1 MGWWVREISFEK
13 PLKML
18 PRDPPPGCGA
28 FFVLSPPPFRRI
40 LIPLAGCWKT
50 ICVAIA
56 ALKTV
61 SKCSFTGCKLRFL
74 DNFRLALA
82 ASKTFFNTLLD
93 SYYPITVFLKVLSMD
108 KTQHNYYAFQWHA
121 IFLALAMT
129 FTEINTVLP
138 SLVVMVGGGA
148 VLIGLLTAIMV
159 GTPIIGQLLF
169 ASYLHMQPRK
179 RGFLLLGIGLRVVA
193 LGAVA
198 LILLTSESI
207 SPQILIYAV
216 FFLMFIFSLSGT
228 FAGVS
233 YTDILGKSLAVQ
245 QHRFHV
251 GCLAIPYIPITMPG
265 CLGWLRGCYLLPR
278 LDFGP
283 SMNRK
288 WHLREMPTLFCRYCE
303 RFPDIYVKIHPCS
316 IIFYW
321 SIWLGLDWMPFYVV
335 YASHH
340 YGLTGEQVGNY
351 LIVQITGMI
360 LSSFIWGKLVKK
372 FGFRGVVR
380 GCIFCGTLLPLLV
393 LLLSGTPLPI
403 FLSVFFLMG
412 VTISARKIAFEGLL
426 IEISTNT
433 NRALYQGVI
442 GTTSLTVALFPLL
455 VAPSIKGLLERPV
468 WQ

>member
-1 MGWWVREISFEK
+1 MNR
-13 PLKML
+13 
-18 PRDPPPGCGA
+18 
-28 FFVLSPPPFRRI
+28 
-40 LIPLAGCWKT
+40 
-50 ICVAIA
+50 
-56 ALKTV
+56 
-61 SKCSFTGCKLRFL
+61 
-74 DNFRLALA
+74 
-82 ASKTFFNTLLD
+82 
-93 SYYPITVFLKVLSMD
+93 
-108 KTQHNYYAFQWHA
+108 TQRNYYAFQWHA

-138 SLVVMVGGGA
+138 ALVLKVGGGA
-148 VLIGLLTAIMV
+148 GLIGLLTAIMV

-193 LGAVA
+193 LAAVA
-198 LILLTSESI
+198 LILLTSEKI

-245 QHRFHV
+245 QRSQFFV
-251 GCLAIPYIPITMPG
+251 NRQIFTSVAFLISAPISRWVLGYSVYPSNYAWMFGLAAGLLFVASFGFWAIDEPDVTPAKDAHSFFQV
-265 CLGWLRGCYLLPR
+265 LREVP
-278 LDFGP
+278 
-283 SMNRK
+283 K
-288 WHLREMPTLFCRYCE
+288 HLRENPPLLHYILLVNLTGF
-303 RFPDIYVKIHPCS
+303 
-316 IIFYW
+316 
-321 SIWLGLDWMPFYVV
+321 GLTSMPFYVA

-351 LIVQITGMI
+351 LIVQVSGMI

-380 GCIFCGTLLPLLV
+380 GCIFCGTLLPLL
-393 LLLSGTPLPI
+393 LLSLSGTPLPI

-412 VTISARKIAFEGLL
+412 VTISARRIAFEGLL

-455 VAPSIKGLLERPV
+455 AGGLILWIGYTPVFLIVSLLVASAWFTVSRIVSNSDL
-468 WQ
+468 